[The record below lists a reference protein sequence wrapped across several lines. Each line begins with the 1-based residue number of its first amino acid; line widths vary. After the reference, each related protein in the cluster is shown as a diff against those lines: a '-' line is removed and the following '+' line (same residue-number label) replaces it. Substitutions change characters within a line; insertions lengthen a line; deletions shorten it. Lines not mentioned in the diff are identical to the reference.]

1 MVCQEKNPLY
11 FTPPLKL
18 NTNHCFHCYFTYVG
32 FVRFYRAL
40 GVFIH
45 HIPWIW
51 YDNVSALAI
60 ATNHVQGWYMYKNSN
75 QFKIVIQEIWKVN
88 IILVLI
94 ISDIF
99 SQGLIFSTFYSIK
112 EQTNAYLIVNMP
124 ISLSGDVNIIDDSCT
139 TQPVDT

>member
-1 MVCQEKNPLY
+1 MVCQEKIHCISLLHWSWIPIIASTATLLMLGLYDFIGLWVFSFIIFLGFGMTMFRHLPL
-11 FTPPLKL
+11 PQIMS
-18 NTNHCFHCYFTYVG
+18 
-32 FVRFYRAL
+32 R
-40 GVFIH
+40 
-45 HIPWIW
+45 
-51 YDNVSALAI
+51 
-60 ATNHVQGWYMYKNSN
+60 GWYMYKNSN

-99 SQGLIFSTFYSIK
+99 PQGVIFSTFFSIK